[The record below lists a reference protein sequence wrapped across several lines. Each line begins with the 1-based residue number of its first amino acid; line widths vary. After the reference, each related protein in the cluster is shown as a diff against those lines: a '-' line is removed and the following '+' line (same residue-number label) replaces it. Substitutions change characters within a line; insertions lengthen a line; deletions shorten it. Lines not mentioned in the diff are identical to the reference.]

1 MILLQE
7 KHIITEDDYIPE
19 EIILSDEEYRVY
31 KILRASEGTW
41 TSCNCCSEDEQDKKI
56 ATELAKEII
65 KEAVKNGQS
74 K

>member
-1 MILLQE
+1 MKIVEIE

-65 KEAVKNGQS
+65 KEAV
-74 K
+74 